1 MNQLKQLFQ
10 NTLLVAYPLF
20 QNIENNERI
29 FHKWRGL
36 CALINS
42 DLNYVDDP
50 LYTSESFKQLAN
62 WVSYKESQKSVLWKS
77 LHRLKG
83 IEQKSL
89 IYLLILF
96 FEEFKIELVKIK
108 NKKKRYT

>member
-62 WVSYKESQKSVLWKS
+62 WVSYKESQKV
-77 LHRLKG
+77 G
-83 IEQKSL
+83 IMEIVAQ
-89 IYLLILF
+89 IEGYRTEVFDLLANSI

-108 NKKKRYT
+108 IRKRYT